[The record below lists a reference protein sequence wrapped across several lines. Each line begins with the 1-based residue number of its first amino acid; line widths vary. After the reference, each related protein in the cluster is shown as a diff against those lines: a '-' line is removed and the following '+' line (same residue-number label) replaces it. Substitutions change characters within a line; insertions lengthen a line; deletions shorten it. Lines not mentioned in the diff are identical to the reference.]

1 MTDTVLNRTVA
12 LRPATDDDL
21 PFLFSLYASTRE
33 QELAQLTWS
42 GEQKEAFL
50 RNQFESQHTWWHEQY
65 EDTSYDVVLVDGEP
79 AGRLYVG
86 RWKETVRVV
95 DIALM
100 PEHRGSGIGTRLF
113 RELFDE
119 GDAAGKPVSI
129 HVEIFNPARALYERL
144 GFVVKEDKGVYLLM
158 ERPVPATA

>member
-1 MTDTVLNRTVA
+1 
-12 LRPATDDDL
+12 
-21 PFLFSLYASTRE
+21 
-33 QELAQLTWS
+33 
-42 GEQKEAFL
+42 
-50 RNQFESQHTWWHEQY
+50 
-65 EDTSYDVVLVDGEP
+65 
-79 AGRLYVG
+79 VG
-86 RWKETVRVV
+86 RWSETIRVV
-95 DIALM
+95 DIAFM

-129 HVEIFNPARALYERL
+129 HVEIFNPARTLYERL